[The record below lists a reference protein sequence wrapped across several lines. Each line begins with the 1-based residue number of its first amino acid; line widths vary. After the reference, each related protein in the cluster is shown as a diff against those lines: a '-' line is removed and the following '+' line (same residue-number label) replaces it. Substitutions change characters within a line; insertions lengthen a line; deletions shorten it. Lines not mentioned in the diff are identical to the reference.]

1 MVRNCL
7 RNVFFL
13 CLTLGLQS
21 CSKNGETEKAYS
33 IDWSS
38 VTEDDQLNE
47 LVLANNLASLSTVN
61 FAKDHLAGTWKSESG
76 SLLTFNSN
84 SPVAQVEGT
93 TTSGYKVRYTT
104 PITIDVNGSTVRMK
118 YVKPVR
124 LQSPSSGSLKCTK
137 AEIIDV
143 SLIRNGRVLFM
154 IRVDV
159 NQTMRF
165 ELQ

>member
-1 MVRNCL
+1 MVRNYL
-7 RNVFFL
+7 RSVFFL
-13 CLTLGLQS
+13 FITLCLLS
-21 CSKNGETEKAYS
+21 CSKSGESEKAYS
-33 IDWSS
+33 VDWSA
-38 VTEDDQLNE
+38 VTEDDELNE
-47 LVLANNLASLSTVN
+47 LVLTNNLASLTTVN

-93 TTSGYKVRYTT
+93 TTSGYRVRYTT

-124 LQSPSSGSLKCTK
+124 LQSPSSGLLKCTK
-137 AEIIDV
+137 AEIVDV
-143 SLIRNGRVLFM
+143 SLIRNGRVLYM

-159 NQTMRF
+159 NQTIQF